1 MTRIN
6 VTIEVLEFI
15 ILVPIFITFTI
26 LFYKSATSVLE
37 FNKVASGMFSVVLS
51 AVIMVGMKKH
61 IMVAVLLPC
70 AVWGTIFFLL
80 PIGLFIARCQKDKT
94 KKHKK
99 RWSKYASKKSWK
111 DRLKI
116 TLRERLE
123 SIWDLVL
130 MR

>member
-1 MTRIN
+1 MTTIN
-6 VTIEVLEFI
+6 VTIVDVLETI
-15 ILVPIFITFTI
+15 ILLPIFITFTI

-51 AVIMVGMKKH
+51 AVIIVGMKKH
-61 IMVAVLLPC
+61 MMASVLLPGSIL
-70 AVWGTIFFLL
+70 GTVFFLI
-80 PIGLFIARCQKDKT
+80 PMVSFIDRYKKT

-99 RWSKYASKKSWK
+99 RWRKYAAKRSWK
-111 DRLKI
+111 DRLKT
-116 TLRERLE
+116 TLAKTLE